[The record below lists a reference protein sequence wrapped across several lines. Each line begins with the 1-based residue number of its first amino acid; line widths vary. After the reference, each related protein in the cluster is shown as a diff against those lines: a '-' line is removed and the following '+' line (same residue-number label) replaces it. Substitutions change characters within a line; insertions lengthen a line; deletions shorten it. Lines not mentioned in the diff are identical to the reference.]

1 MQIDYTKIG
10 IMVLKYEH
18 IITDRLRP
26 LMKTFFLL
34 CLVLL
39 IQMSGIGQ
47 SAGSD
52 GTDYIKRE
60 ILVKLESGNSIGQI
74 LEDLNRAFYDE
85 FSVFLKRE
93 TAPGW
98 GLYLL
103 ETDATR
109 QPLPDIVKVI
119 ADFDGIQTA
128 SLNRIM
134 KNRYDPND
142 QNFADQW
149 YMRKVEM
156 EKVWDIT
163 TGGQLADGEP
173 IVMAILDSGFDVEHE
188 DIVENLWNNPGEIAN
203 DNLDNDGNG
212 LIDDVFGYNFQNDR
226 GTFALGYHG
235 LAVSGIAG
243 AKGNNG
249 NYVAGV
255 NWDIELMFLQCQ
267 SFESVAAA
275 LYYAMEQKKL
285 FLATNGAAGA
295 NVMVT
300 NTSLG
305 TSGNCLDEDIF
316 PFFSEPMDS
325 LGKYGIL
332 SVASTANSFFDVDLE
347 GDVPT
352 NCPSDFL
359 VAVTKT
365 NQMDQ
370 LVDAA
375 YGKNSVDL
383 GAPGTE
389 IYTLGLDNSLNFNFD
404 GTSASSPLVA
414 GTIAL
419 LYSLP
424 CSKLAIS
431 VREDPEQMARQMKGF
446 ILNGVDPGTSLDGKT
461 VSGGRLNARKSMDL
475 ALLFCDIPQG
485 PLEIL
490 EIYPNPVE
498 EQLTIKFASPS
509 NGDFRMRITNTL
521 GQLMLE
527 GSTILDEFE
536 EKVFTVEIGPWASGT
551 YFVTLFHKEEFTTV
565 PIFKK

>member
-1 MQIDYTKIG
+1 
-10 IMVLKYEH
+10 
-18 IITDRLRP
+18 
-26 LMKTFFLL
+26 MKK
-34 CLVLL
+34 LL
-39 IQMSGIGQ
+39 IPFFIVFTTFGLMSQ
-47 SAGSD
+47 EAATTPSK
-52 GTDYIKRE
+52 DYIE
-60 ILVKLESGNSIGQI
+60 NEVLVKLAPGVDIGTA
-74 LEDLNRAFYDE
+74 LENLNKEFYGRI
-85 FSVFLKRE
+85 SVTLKRE
-93 TAPGW
+93 TAAAW

-103 ETDATR
+103 HTVSPSLNTPEIVRLLAKNK
-109 QPLPDIVKVI
+109 DIR
-119 ADFDGIQTA
+119 TA
-128 SLNRIM
+128 SLNRLLS
-134 KNRYDPND
+134 NRNDPND
-142 QNFADQW
+142 QNYTDQW

-188 DIVENLWNNPGEIAN
+188 DIIENLWNNPGEIPN

-212 LIDDVFGYNFQNDR
+212 LIDDVYGYNFQNDR
-226 GTFALGYHG
+226 GTFATGFHG
-235 LAVSGIAG
+235 LAVAGIAG

-249 NYVAGV
+249 DFVAGT
-255 NWDIELMFLQCQ
+255 NWDIQLMFLQCQ

-275 LYYAMEQKKL
+275 LYYAMDQKKL
-285 FLATNGAAGA
+285 YLETGGAAGA

-305 TSGNCLDEDIF
+305 TSGNCLDEDIY

-332 SVASTANSFFDVDLE
+332 SVASTANSSFDVDEE

-365 NQMDQ
+365 NQMDI

-375 YGKNSVDL
+375 YGRTSVDL

-389 IYTLGLDNSLNFNFD
+389 IYTLGLDNGVNFNFD

-424 CSKLAIS
+424 CSKIAQS
-431 VREDPEQMARQMKGF
+431 VREEPEQMARQMKSF
-446 ILNGVDPGTSLDGKT
+446 ILDGVDPASSLATRT
-461 VSGGRLNARKSMDL
+461 VSEGRLNARKSMEL
-475 ALLFCDIPQG
+475 ALSFCNIPQG

-490 EIYPNPVE
+490 EIYPNPTE
-498 EQLTIKFASPS
+498 DQLTIKFASPAG
-509 NGDFRMRITNTL
+509 GDYQVRITNPL

-527 GSTILDEFE
+527 GKTSLGEFE
-536 EKVFTVEIGPWASGT
+536 EKIFTVNLGPWASGT
-551 YFVTLFHKEEFTTV
+551 YFVSIFHENDSTTV